1 MFDMPDI
8 GAALV
13 PGGIGAG
20 ADHARVRG
28 PRDLSVVSRID
39 TRREAQWLRHGGI
52 LPYVLNEL
60 GAA

>member
-1 MFDMPDI
+1 M
-8 GAALV
+8 
-13 PGGIGAG
+13 
-20 ADHARVRG
+20 RVTRASG
-28 PRDLSVVSRID
+28 TAETLPLVSRID